1 MAEIERKFLVNCLP
15 DLQGSTCSN
24 LLQVYISIN
33 PEIRIRR
40 DGENFFLTKKGD
52 GLLIRDEQEVEI
64 TKEVFDILS
73 SMILG
78 NIIQKR
84 RYRVPIGESLTAE
97 LDIYYE
103 NLIGLMTVE
112 VEFPTEEA
120 AASFSKPVWF
130 GEDITLDK
138 RFKNKALSQLDSI
151 DKLIDINS
159 DTRALVKKNV
169 Q

>member
-1 MAEIERKFLVNCLP
+1 MAEIERKFLVKELP
-15 DLQGSTCSN
+15 DLQGSTSSN
-24 LLQVYISIN
+24 LLQGYISIN

-40 DGENFFLTKKGD
+40 DGNSFFLTKKGD
-52 GLLIRDEQEVEI
+52 GLLVRDEQEVEI
-64 TKEVFDILS
+64 TKETFDILS
-73 SMILG
+73 SVILG
-78 NIIQKR
+78 NIISKR

-103 NLIGLMTVE
+103 NLAGLMTVE
-112 VEFPTEEA
+112 VEFPSEESA
-120 AASFSKPVWF
+120 ANFFKPEWF

-151 DKLIDINS
+151 DKIIES
-159 DTRALVKKNV
+159 DSNNRTLVKKNV